1 MTSYL
6 NAYRN
11 FIDITTKDG
20 QALLSNATDKFES
33 PLIGDNKISL
43 RPGGKD
49 YQRLKDNLTR
59 LLQRYGYQY
68 HVQNVP
74 TVRTVIPAIPPVI
87 EDLALGIAAAPGVP
101 EAITYTN
108 EINML
113 EVYSD
118 KFLQISQKN
127 SSMTWGDESF
137 TVQTPRVIRE
147 LTQANG
153 ELTVATKKLTATGK
167 EAIQKRLHSKILAFQ
182 VLAMLSNDARKVIER
197 QYEEYTWYDRT
208 GPDEE
213 MDGQIIVALILKRL
227 RPHYKVDMYSEIG
240 AIKKMT
246 IAQYDN
252 DINLFCDSIKSV
264 KLQIDSK
271 DPYAYTDEAF
281 VRDIF
286 VQVKNETLPHDF
298 KSEFTSLERR
308 WQMDKEIVT
317 SQSLMDDASTYYT
330 NMVASGD
337 WKSEV
342 SKHSQIIALTTQI
355 MELKKEFNEVKAA
368 KNIIP
373 TPSGSTPTGSGSN
386 KFEQWRLEKVDN
398 KEEFNMIVK
407 DGKTYYWCDKHKFP
421 LSNVQGMYVFHKPT
435 EHDAWQE
442 RKSALNG
449 RRGGKKGEKE
459 KAMTPASTLPV
470 PKPSS
475 TPSAAKL
482 SLAKSLQEALATTTG
497 LTDDQFIKIWDKCC
511 SASGN

>member
-20 QALLSNATDKFES
+20 QTLLSNATDKFES

-49 YQRLKDNLTR
+49 YQKLKDNLTR
-59 LLQRYGYQY
+59 LSQRFGYQY
-68 HVQNVP
+68 LVQNVP
-74 TVRTVIPAIPPVI
+74 TVCMFTPAIPPVI
-87 EDLALGIAAAPGVP
+87 ADAALGIVAVPEVP
-101 EAITYTN
+101 EATTYTN

-118 KFLQISQKN
+118 KLLEISQKN
-127 SSMTWGDESF
+127 SSMTWGDETF

-147 LTQANG
+147 LLQVDG
-153 ELTVATKKLTATGK
+153 ELTATGRLTTTGK
-167 EAIQKRLHSKILAFQ
+167 EVIQKRLHSKIFASQL
-182 VLAMLSNDARKVIER
+182 LSMLSDDARKVIER
-197 QYEEYTWYDRT
+197 QFEEYTWYDND

-213 MDGQIIVALILKRL
+213 MDGQIILALILKRL

-240 AIKKMT
+240 TIKKMT
-246 IAQYDN
+246 IAQFDN

-271 DPYAYTDEAF
+271 DPSAYTDEAF

-286 VQVKNETLPHDF
+286 VQVKNELLPHDF

-308 WQMDKEIVT
+308 WQMNKEIVT

-342 SKHSQIIALTTQI
+342 NKHAQIIALTTQI
-355 MELKKEFNEVKAA
+355 TELKKEFNEVKAA
-368 KNIIP
+368 KTITPSTP
-373 TPSGSTPTGSGSN
+373 TPSGSGSN

-398 KEEFNMIVK
+398 KEEFNMVVR

-421 LSNVQGMYVFHKPT
+421 SSNVQGMYVFHKPT

-459 KAMTPASTLPV
+459 KATTPASTPSV

-482 SLAKSLQEALATTTG
+482 SLAKSLQEALTTTTG
-497 LTDDQFIKIWDKCC
+497 LTDDQFNKIWDKCC